1 MDKLKNLIS
10 DVNNSNKITSEKD
23 GMRFVKIN
31 DLYSGETKFKFVS
44 ATKERDPF
52 NQDQERFVFIL
63 DISGEKEYKKLTLRA
78 DPDGIREKIYTYL
91 IENGKIDIPCRV
103 VKNGKFFSFNFLE
116 N

>member
-1 MDKLKNLIS
+1 MIKLEDLVKE
-10 DVNNSNKITSEKD
+10 VNNSSKIPTEKD
-23 GMRFVKIN
+23 GMRYVKIN

-78 DPDGIREKIYTYL
+78 DPDGIREKIYNYL
-91 IENGKIDIPCRV
+91 NENGKIDIPCKV
-103 VKNGKFFSFNFLE
+103 VKNGKFFSFQFIE